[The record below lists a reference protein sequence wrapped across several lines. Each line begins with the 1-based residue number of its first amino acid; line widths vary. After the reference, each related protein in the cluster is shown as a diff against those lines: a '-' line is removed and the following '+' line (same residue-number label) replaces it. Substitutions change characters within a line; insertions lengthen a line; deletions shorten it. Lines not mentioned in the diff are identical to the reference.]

1 MQKFNLLVVKNKI
14 LFNVLNEVK
23 FFYNYEVFYSDSI
36 NYSEKKIKNSILL
49 LFYEDFSLKNINEI
63 ALKKPAIVLVKN
75 SDKIL
80 DDELYQKK
88 NIEFLSL
95 PINIESF
102 ISKIKIYFLKKISLE
117 KSIVNIKNYILDT
130 NKREIKRNDLK
141 LKLTERE
148 INFIIYLNNLK
159 APCSIKEIL
168 FKVWNYSYDVET
180 HTIETHIHRLRKK
193 FIDKFQDKFIQNN
206 KRGYYI

>member
-23 FFYNYEVFYSDSI
+23 FFYNYEVFYSDNV

-49 LFYEDFSLKNINEI
+49 LFYEDFSFKSISEI
-63 ALKKPAIVLVKN
+63 ALTKPAIILVKS

-80 DDELYQKK
+80 DNELNQKK

-95 PINIESF
+95 PISIESF

-117 KSIVNIKNYILDT
+117 KSIIDIKDYILDT
-130 NKREIKRNDLK
+130 NKREIKRNDLT

-168 FKVWNYSYDVET
+168 FKVWNYSYNVET

-193 FIDKFQDKFIQNN
+193 FINKFQDKFIQNN
-206 KRGYYI
+206 KKGYYI